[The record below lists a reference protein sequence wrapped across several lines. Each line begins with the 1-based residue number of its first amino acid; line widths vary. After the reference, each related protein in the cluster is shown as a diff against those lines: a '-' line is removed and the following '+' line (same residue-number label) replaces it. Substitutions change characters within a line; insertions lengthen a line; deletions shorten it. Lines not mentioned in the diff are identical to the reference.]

1 MTTETQREGAQPAEQ
16 VIQVQRRSISSR
28 RIMLYMMAVVFV
40 VWALSV
46 SNIRSCSG
54 GDDVYTEPTGEM
66 SRGAIMLQDSF
77 SMMAGLQSFSYMY
90 TSGGRWSAGDVLVET
105 ERSNKRLKLG
115 PSPDSPEYEVRRVG
129 DDTWWRIRGAD
140 GWRSG
145 PAPFDDREV
154 IDLRALAD
162 GVSTFTSEADD
173 MRVLTQGW
181 TVSPLSE
188 RVSAHH
194 LNGWVSLRGVRA
206 LGLGIPQEWEDGD
219 RIVFD
224 LWIEQDSGVPSKM
237 VFQGVSPS
245 PHPTG
250 VLYIFDA
257 GRLTANT
264 VIPPHADAMASG
276 WSPNPADNERA
287 GADRLELPA
296 PPPVP
301 LQPGE
306 VAAPV
311 RPPRTTVDT
320 EAPASGAAPTRP
332 AGAAAPEPVAAI
344 DAAPA
349 APLMIESHPL
359 PGEPDW
365 TRVVLPTEGYTVE
378 VPSWWEMDGHVAAGG
393 STLSATGTDGD
404 AAVSIRRFAAPVGL
418 LGLTQDRISDLN
430 RTSGEGEPI
439 EAELLMEM
447 DRQVP
452 RAILVYME
460 GGETVHEYLTVRGAV
475 GAEGIAYSV
484 VFRNVDAPEMAGIR
498 DRIADSHTLLGLA
511 PP

>member
-1 MTTETQREGAQPAEQ
+1 
-16 VIQVQRRSISSR
+16 
-28 RIMLYMMAVVFV
+28 
-40 VWALSV
+40 
-46 SNIRSCSG
+46 
-54 GDDVYTEPTGEM
+54 M
-66 SRGAIMLQDSF
+66 SRGAIMLRDSF

-115 PSPDSPEYEVRRVG
+115 PSPDSPEYEERRVG

-173 MRVLTQGW
+173 MRVLTQSW
-181 TVSPLSE
+181 TVNPISE

-219 RIVFD
+219 RIAFD

-276 WSPNPADNERA
+276 WATNPADNKNPP
-287 GADRLELPA
+287 ADRLELPA

-311 RPPRTTVDT
+311 RPPRTTLDT

-332 AGAAAPEPVAAI
+332 AGAAEPEPVAAI

-349 APLMIESHPL
+349 APLMVESHPL

-393 STLSATGTDGD
+393 STLSATATDGD
-404 AAVSIRRFAAPVGL
+404 AAVSIRRFAALVGL

-475 GAEGIAYSV
+475 GVEGIAYSA